1 LIDVIHQC
9 KLLDIKN
16 HAKKNCGKNGKNFR
30 NVKYLVEPSTS
41 EVNIAKLKKRK
52 AN

>member
-16 HAKKNCGKNGKNFR
+16 HAKNCGKNGKNFR
-30 NVKYLVEPSTS
+30 NVKYLVELSTS